1 MRKIQQGGVLDTLK
15 TLAARPEGV
24 TSPELAKVCGMDVG
38 RASARLNK
46 NMQRKHVY
54 RSQRVGYILHWF
66 DTAERAQEW
75 AALPPMH
82 KPELTAPV
90 RKPIQTKA
98 LGIDKKASQSPSSF
112 TAGASKLKTFKAD
125 DSAIESGQYKF
136 SDEFQGIELV
146 ESGKDFRHTVRPE
159 EVKPVFSGLGIGR
172 YLEVRA

>member
-1 MRKIQQGGVLDTLK
+1 MRKIQPGGVLDTLK

-24 TSPELAKVCGMDVG
+24 TSPELAQVCGMDVG

-54 RSQRVGYILHWF
+54 RSQRAGYILHWF

-90 RKPIQTKA
+90 RKPIQMRKTDRKPPA
-98 LGIDKKASQSPSSF
+98 LTRF
-112 TAGASKLKTFKAD
+112 TAGASKLVSFAPDAPVKAD
-125 DSAIESGQYKF
+125 GAIYTICPSGQ
-136 SDEFQGIELV
+136 
-146 ESGKDFRHTVRPE
+146 DFRFTAIPE
-159 EVKPVFSGLGIGR
+159 EVAPVFSGLGIGR

>member
-1 MRKIQQGGVLDTLK
+1 MRKIQPGGVLDTLK

-46 NMQRKHVY
+46 NMQRKHVF
-54 RSQRVGYILHWF
+54 RSKRAGYILHWF
-66 DTAERAQEW
+66 DTAERAQAW

-90 RKPIQTKA
+90 RKPIQMRKPGPPPLTR
-98 LGIDKKASQSPSSF
+98 F
-112 TAGASKLKTFKAD
+112 TAGASKLVSFAPDAPVKAD
-125 DSAIESGQYKF
+125 GAIYTICPSGQ
-136 SDEFQGIELV
+136 
-146 ESGKDFRHTVRPE
+146 DFRFTAIPE
-159 EVKPVFSGLGIGR
+159 EVKPVFAGLGIGR

>member
-1 MRKIQQGGVLDTLK
+1 MRKIQPGGVLDTLK

-24 TSPELAKVCGMDVG
+24 TSPELAQVCGMDVG

-54 RSQRVGYILHWF
+54 RSQRAGYILHWF

-90 RKPIQTKA
+90 RKPIQMRKLGTDRKPGTPA
-98 LGIDKKASQSPSSF
+98 LTRY
-112 TAGASKLKTFKAD
+112 TAGASKMVSLKAD
-125 DSAIESGQYKF
+125 LPVDSSGAKLTICPSGMDYRF
-136 SDEFQGIELV
+136 TTPAHLV
-146 ESGKDFRHTVRPE
+146 PKIWRAVP
-159 EVKPVFSGLGIGR
+159 LGDTLKG
-172 YLEVRA
+172 VTA

>member
-1 MRKIQQGGVLDTLK
+1 MRKIQPSGVLDTLK
-15 TLAARPEGV
+15 TLAARPEGF
-24 TSPELAKVCGMDVG
+24 TSPELAQFCGMDVG

-66 DTAERAQEW
+66 DTAERAQAW

-90 RKPIQTKA
+90 RKPIQMRKLGTDRKPGSPA
-98 LGIDKKASQSPSSF
+98 LTRF
-112 TAGASKLKTFKAD
+112 TAGASKLVSFAPDAPVKAD
-125 DSAIESGQYKF
+125 GAIYTICPSGQ
-136 SDEFQGIELV
+136 
-146 ESGKDFRHTVRPE
+146 DFRFTAIPE